1 MAPPLQVADPKL
13 AVLRDD
19 SCASVR
25 CVVARA
31 IRHRSG
37 VLTAKAAGRVWCG
50 GGSKE
55 GARDVRGRVSAY
67 ATTSGELLG
76 SAQLEAHATCLALVE
91 TVRPTAPLRQAS
103 RRVTAEG
110 FGCELYLWVGM
121 ADGRIAVL
129 SANELQVRVVLTGHR
144 GALSCICT
152 PGAPPSSP
160 GQGAAIVL
168 SAAEDWG
175 MRLWDARKTD
185 CLRSVPGGGSV
196 LRAVLPVW
204 TPEGE
209 RPERCRVWSA
219 ADDGTL
225 CVWEPRLSGKG
236 QGTPPQSVA
245 LPAACIHLAA
255 ASDGRLVCGAA
266 GADGVLVFD
275 GNVRL
280 RARLRCEASGTKG
293 DAFVAVLVVGRG
305 RQLWSAARDG
315 GVVLWQ
321 RASGGPPGQPP
332 EWAWHVCRRLD
343 TAPLSGL
350 CTAGAAQVWGGAR
363 DGSVLVWLSEA
374 AAAEA
379 ADGVSRRALAGGGSG
394 GGGGGGGG
402 GGVHEHGLA
411 FPLLRLLRVAMRE
424 LHDVRGFLSATHAQ
438 VKEGWAALEAVRH
451 QATDAVRR
459 QVARAAAAEAER
471 DDALER
477 LTTMRAKLGA
487 AGAEKQQACHRARD
501 TVPGAPR
508 HPALP
513 APLIRACRYNS
524 QAIALRGRQQS
535 EVARLRKAEAE
546 LAQRGKDREAMARQL
561 AEARVLAQQSRQERD
576 KAQVPSAPA
585 LRLRRSTRPA
595 PALHPHCTC
604 SAPALHRC
612 CRPRRGGC
620 TASCSRR
627 SGARPSTWSRWCE
640 MRPRRARRC
649 RRVRWSWRSGARR
662 RRGRA
667 PRSR

>member
-67 ATTSGELLG
+67 ATTTGELLG

-343 TAPLSGL
+343 TSPLTGL

-379 ADGVSRRALAGGGSG
+379 ADGVSRRALAGGSG
-394 GGGGGGGG
+394 GGGGGSGGGG

-438 VKEGWAALEAVRH
+438 VKEGWAALEAVRQ

-487 AGAEKQQACHRARD
+487 AGAEKQQARRRAGG
-501 TVPGAPR
+501 TAPGAPR

-513 APLIRACRYNS
+513 APLTRAC
-524 QAIALRGRQQS
+524 G
-535 EVARLRKAEAE
+535 
-546 LAQRGKDREAMARQL
+546 
-561 AEARVLAQQSRQERD
+561 
-576 KAQVPSAPA
+576 PA
-585 LRLRRSTRPA
+585 TRRRSP
-595 PALHPHCTC
+595 
-604 SAPALHRC
+604 
-612 CRPRRGGC
+612 
-620 TASCSRR
+620 
-627 SGARPSTWSRWCE
+627 
-640 MRPRRARRC
+640 
-649 RRVRWSWRSGARR
+649 
-662 RRGRA
+662 
-667 PRSR
+667 

>member
-37 VLTAKAAGRVWCG
+37 VLKPKAAGRVWCG

-76 SAQLEAHATCLALVE
+76 SAQLDAQATCIALVE

-236 QGTPPQSVA
+236 QGTPPQSLA
-245 LPAACIHLAA
+245 LPAACMRSRPPRTAASCAARRAPTACSSSMATCGCARGAVRGERREGGRVRGGAGGGARPAGCGAPRATAASCCGGARAA
-255 ASDGRLVCGAA
+255 ARPASCPSGRA
-266 GADGVLVFD
+266 
-275 GNVRL
+275 
-280 RARLRCEASGTKG
+280 
-293 DAFVAVLVVGRG
+293 
-305 RQLWSAARDG
+305 
-315 GVVLWQ
+315 
-321 RASGGPPGQPP
+321 
-332 EWAWHVCRRLD
+332 HVCRRLG
-343 TAPLSGL
+343 TSPSLGCAQRGR
-350 CTAGAAQVWGGAR
+350 QVWAGAR

-379 ADGVSRRALAGGGSG
+379 ADGVSRRALAGR
-394 GGGGGGGG
+394 GGGGGG

-411 FPLLRLLRVAMRE
+411 FPLLRLLRAAMRE

-438 VKEGWAALEAVRH
+438 VKEGWAALEAVRQ
-451 QATDAVRR
+451 QATDAVQR
-459 QVARAAAAEAER
+459 QVARAAAEAER
-471 DDALER
+471 DEALER
-477 LTTMRAKLGA
+477 LATTRPSSARPARRGSRARHRARGTAPGA
-487 AGAEKQQACHRARD
+487 PRPGHRARD
-501 TVPGAPR
+501 PT
-508 HPALP
+508 LP
-513 APLIRACRYNS
+513 
-524 QAIALRGRQQS
+524 
-535 EVARLRKAEAE
+535 
-546 LAQRGKDREAMARQL
+546 
-561 AEARVLAQQSRQERD
+561 
-576 KAQVPSAPA
+576 
-585 LRLRRSTRPA
+585 
-595 PALHPHCTC
+595 PH
-604 SAPALHRC
+604 
-612 CRPRRGGC
+612 
-620 TASCSRR
+620 
-627 SGARPSTWSRWCE
+627 
-640 MRPRRARRC
+640 
-649 RRVRWSWRSGARR
+649 
-662 RRGRA
+662 
-667 PRSR
+667 

>member
-1 MAPPLQVADPKL
+1 MQQKPAPPLQVADPKL

-31 IRHRSG
+31 VRHRTG

-67 ATTSGELLG
+67 ATNSGELLG
-76 SAQLEAHATCLALVE
+76 STQLEAHATCLALVE
-91 TVRPTAPLRQAS
+91 TVRPTAPLRAAV
-103 RRVTAEG
+103 RRATAEG
-110 FGCELYLWVGM
+110 FGCELFLWVGM

-129 SANELQVRVVLTGHR
+129 SANELQSRVVLTGHR

-236 QGTPPQSVA
+236 QGAPPQSVA
-245 LPAACIHLAA
+245 LPAACVHLAA

-280 RARLRCEASGTKG
+280 RARLQASGS

-315 GVVLWQ
+315 GIVLWQ
-321 RASGGPPGQPP
+321 RASGGPPGQLPD
-332 EWAWHVCRRLD
+332 WAWHVCRRLA
-343 TAPLSGL
+343 TGSPLAGL
-350 CTAGAAQVWGGAR
+350 CAAGAAQVWGGAR
-363 DGSVLVWLSEA
+363 DGCVLVWLSEA

-379 ADGVSRRALAGGGSG
+379 ADGVSRRALAGGS
-394 GGGGGGGG
+394 GGGGGGG

-424 LHDVRGFLSATHAQ
+424 LHAVRGFLSSMHAQ
-438 VKEGWAALEAVRH
+438 VKEGWVALEAVRQ
-451 QATDAVRR
+451 QATDAVRQ

-471 DDALER
+471 DDALEQ
-477 LTTMRAKLGA
+477 LTTMRARLGA
-487 AGAEKQQACHRARD
+487 AGAEKQQAR
-501 TVPGAPR
+501 
-508 HPALP
+508 
-513 APLIRACRYNS
+513 
-524 QAIALRGRQQS
+524 
-535 EVARLRKAEAE
+535 
-546 LAQRGKDREAMARQL
+546 
-561 AEARVLAQQSRQERD
+561 
-576 KAQVPSAPA
+576 
-585 LRLRRSTRPA
+585 
-595 PALHPHCTC
+595 
-604 SAPALHRC
+604 
-612 CRPRRGGC
+612 
-620 TASCSRR
+620 
-627 SGARPSTWSRWCE
+627 
-640 MRPRRARRC
+640 RRARGAAPPRSPRPNRC
-649 RRVRWSWRSGARR
+649 ARGHSRR
-662 RRGRA
+662 RS
-667 PRSR
+667 P

>member
-76 SAQLEAHATCLALVE
+76 SAQLDAHAICIALVE

-236 QGTPPQSVA
+236 QGTPPQSLA
-245 LPAACIHLAA
+245 LPAACMHLAA

-280 RARLRCEASGTKG
+280 RARLRCEASGAKG

-321 RASGGPPGQPP
+321 RASGGPPGQLP
-332 EWAWHVCRRLD
+332 EWTWHVCRRLG
-343 TAPLSGL
+343 TSPLTGL
-350 CTAGAAQVWGGAR
+350 CTAGAAQVWAGAR

-379 ADGVSRRALAGGGSG
+379 ADGVSRRALAGR
-394 GGGGGGGG
+394 GGGGGG

-438 VKEGWAALEAVRH
+438 VKEGWAALEAVRR
-451 QATDAVRR
+451 QATDAVQR

-471 DDALER
+471 DEALER
-477 LTTMRAKLGA
+477 LATMRAKLGA
-487 AGAEKQQACHRARD
+487 AGAERQQARHRARGTAPPSPARPTD
-501 TVPGAPR
+501 ARVPVQPAGARPEGPSAERDGEAAQGRGRARAARQGARGDGAPAGR
-508 HPALP
+508 GARARSAV
-513 APLIRACRYNS
+513 APRARQGAGACR
-524 QAIALRGRQQS
+524 ALHRRC
-535 EVARLRKAEAE
+535 ARA
-546 LAQRGKDREAMARQL
+546 
-561 AEARVLAQQSRQERD
+561 
-576 KAQVPSAPA
+576 APA
-585 LRLRRSTRPA
+585 LRPRCARAA
-595 PALHPHCTC
+595 PALHLPCIC
-604 SAPALHRC
+604 AASALHPR

-627 SGARPSTWSRWCE
+627 SVARPST
-640 MRPRRARRC
+640 
-649 RRVRWSWRSGARR
+649 
-662 RRGRA
+662 
-667 PRSR
+667 

>member
-76 SAQLEAHATCLALVE
+76 SAQLDAHATCIALVE
-91 TVRPTAPLRQAS
+91 IVRPTAPLRQAS

-110 FGCELYLWVGM
+110 FGCELYLWAGM

-245 LPAACIHLAA
+245 LPAACMHLAA

-280 RARLRCEASGTKG
+280 RARLRCEASGAKG

-321 RASGGPPGQPP
+321 RASGGPPGQLP
-332 EWAWHVCRRLD
+332 EWAWHVCRRLG
-343 TAPLSGL
+343 TSPLTGL
-350 CTAGAAQVWGGAR
+350 CAAGAAQVWAGAR

-379 ADGVSRRALAGGGSG
+379 ADGVSRRALAGR
-394 GGGGGGGG
+394 GGGG

-438 VKEGWAALEAVRH
+438 VKEGWAALEAVRQ
-451 QATDAVRR
+451 QAADAVQR

-471 DDALER
+471 DEALER
-477 LTTMRAKLGA
+477 LATMRAKLGA
-487 AGAEKQQACHRARD
+487 AGAERQQARDRARG

-513 APLIRACRYNS
+513 APADARVPQQLAGARPEEPSAERDGEAA
-524 QAIALRGRQQS
+524 QGRGR
-535 EVARLRKAEAE
+535 ARA
-546 LAQRGKDREAMARQL
+546 ARQG
-561 AEARVLAQQSRQERD
+561 ARGHG
-576 KAQVPSAPA
+576 APA
-585 LRLRRSTRPA
+585 GRGARARAAVAPGARQGAGTFRALHLRCTRAA
-595 PALHPHCTC
+595 PALHLLCTR
-604 SAPALHRC
+604 AAFALHLLCTRAAG
-612 CRPRRGGC
+612 RGAADARR
-620 TASCSRR
+620 AAR
-627 SGARPSTWSRWCE
+627 SGAW
-640 MRPRRARRC
+640 
-649 RRVRWSWRSGARR
+649 
-662 RRGRA
+662 
-667 PRSR
+667 